1 MKRTTSEATSSL
13 RIDWPLFGIGLLVII
28 VGYLF
33 LRTPPAESFW
43 SLTLAPIVLVIGY
56 CVIVPL
62 SILRKRKDK
71 MGG

>member
-1 MKRTTSEATSSL
+1 M
-13 RIDWPLFGIGLLVII
+13 LVII

-62 SILRKRKDK
+62 SILRKRKEK